1 MDKEIKGHIV
11 DVIGERIF
19 DGTVCIRN
27 GRIDSI
33 KPLYEF
39 GGMSLPYIM
48 PGFVDS
54 HMHIESTLLLPENF
68 AKLAVSHG
76 TVAVATDPHEITNV
90 LGRSGMEFMLENAG
104 KVKFHF
110 NFGIPSCVPSTCFE
124 TAGATITS
132 GDIKELITKDE
143 FYGLAEMMNYPG
155 VIHEDPEVMAK
166 INCALDAGKLVDGH
180 APDLVGDV
188 AKKYIDAGISTDHEV
203 YSLDN
208 ARERIAMGMK
218 IQIREGSAAR
228 NFETL
233 KSLLLDS
240 SAKGS
245 LMLCTDDIY
254 PDELEEGHINLI
266 AARAAASGASLWNIL
281 SAACVVPVKHYKMSV
296 GLLQA
301 GDNADFIL
309 VKDLKGFEVLQTW
322 IDGEPVFDNGK
333 VDIYREGQG
342 PVASGQELP
351 NKFCAAPICT
361 DDLKVKADGNAMK
374 VIVATEGSLYTE
386 VIEAEPLVKEGLA
399 VSDTGRDILKLMVY
413 NRYSPARPA
422 KAFISGFKLKRGAIA
437 STIAH
442 DSHNIIALGTN
453 DDDMVRAVNEL
464 VKSHG
469 GLCIVDG
476 EKVRTLA
483 LPVAGLMSPLE
494 GHEVGQ
500 AHKELKAMAAEQG
513 CSFAA
518 PFMTLA
524 FMALPV
530 IPKLKLTDLG
540 LFDGMKFS
548 FTELFT
554 DSIAKN

>member
-1 MDKEIKGHIV
+1 MDTEIKGHIV
-11 DVIGERIF
+11 DVLGERIF
-19 DGTVCIRN
+19 DGTVCIKD
-27 GRIDSI
+27 GKIESI
-33 KPLYEF
+33 KRCDNHMDDE
-39 GGMSLPYIM
+39 LPYIM

-90 LGRSGMEFMLENAG
+90 LGRDGLEFMIENAR

-110 NFGIPSCVPSTCFE
+110 SFGIPSCVPSTGFE
-124 TAGATITS
+124 TAGASITS
-132 GDIKELITKDE
+132 EDIKELITRDE

-155 VIHEDPEVMAK
+155 VIYGDPEVMAK
-166 INCALDAGKLVDGH
+166 IRYALEAGKLIDGH
-180 APDLVGDV
+180 APDLVGDD

-203 YSLDN
+203 YSLEY
-208 ARERIAMGMK
+208 AQERVGMGMK

-233 KSLLLDS
+233 KDLLNHDEF
-240 SAKGS
+240 KGS

-266 AARAAASGASLWNIL
+266 AARAAAGGASLWNIL
-281 SAACVVPVKHYKMSV
+281 SAACVVPVKHYRMDV

-322 IDGEPVFDNGK
+322 IDGEPVFDHGK
-333 VDIYREGQG
+333 ADIYHKGQRLVE
-342 PVASGQELP
+342 PDRELP
-351 NKFCAAPICT
+351 NKFCASPICI
-361 DDLKVKADGNAMK
+361 DDLKVKATGDLMK
-374 VIVATEGSLYTE
+374 VIVATEGSLYTR
-386 VIEAEPLVKEGLA
+386 VIEAEPLVRNGLA
-399 VSDTGRDILKLMVY
+399 VSDTERDILKLMVY
-413 NRYSPARPA
+413 NRYSPAGPA
-422 KAFISGFKLKRGAIA
+422 LAFISGFKLKRGAIA

-442 DSHNIIALGTN
+442 DSHNIIALGAN
-453 DDDMVRAVNEL
+453 DEDMVKAVNEL
-464 VKSHG
+464 VRSHG

-476 EKVRTLA
+476 EKIKTLA

-494 GHEVGQ
+494 GQEVGQ

-513 CSFAA
+513 CCFAA

-530 IPKLKLTDLG
+530 IPELKLTDLG
-540 LFDGMKFS
+540 LFDGHKFG
-548 FTELFT
+548 FTELFA
-554 DSIAKN
+554 DSLV